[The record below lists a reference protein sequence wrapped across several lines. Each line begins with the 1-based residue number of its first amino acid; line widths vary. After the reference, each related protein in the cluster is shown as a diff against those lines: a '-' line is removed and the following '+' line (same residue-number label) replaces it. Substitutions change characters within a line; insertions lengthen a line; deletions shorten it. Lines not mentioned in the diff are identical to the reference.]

1 MGRIADA
8 LEKAKREQKKLH
20 RATEHGTPIV
30 VTRDVSGVDPHI
42 VSHAEP
48 QCTIT
53 EQYRMLRTNILSMN
67 SGPPIRSLVITS
79 AIKREGKTITV
90 LNLASVMA
98 PDPEK
103 KIVAIDCDLRQPS
116 VHKLLGAPLQPGLSE
131 FLRGEA
137 ETEAVIQKTK
147 IPSLSIV
154 PAGKPPA
161 NPSELIGSERM
172 LSFIE
177 ELKQRFHYLIFDTPP
192 IMAVTDA
199 GVLGALAD
207 GVLLVVKT
215 ESTKRHIVSRA
226 QTLLR
231 RANTRLVGC
240 VLTNIREHS
249 PYYIYSNK

>member
-1 MGRIADA
+1 MGRITDA

-20 RATEHGTPIV
+20 RATEHGTRIV
-30 VTRDVSGVDPHI
+30 IPRDVSDIDPHI
-42 VSHAEP
+42 VSHTEP
-48 QCTIT
+48 QCTIA

-67 SGPPIRSLVITS
+67 SGPPIRSL
-79 AIKREGKTITV
+79 
-90 LNLASVMA
+90 NLATVMA

-137 ETEAVIQKTK
+137 ETEAVIQKTR

-161 NPSELIGSERM
+161 NPSELIGSKRM

-177 ELKQRFHYLIFDTPP
+177 ELKQRFHCLIFDTPP

-207 GVLLVVKT
+207 GVILVVKT
-215 ESTKRHIVSRA
+215 ESTKRHVVSRA

-249 PYYIYSNK
+249 PYYIYYNK